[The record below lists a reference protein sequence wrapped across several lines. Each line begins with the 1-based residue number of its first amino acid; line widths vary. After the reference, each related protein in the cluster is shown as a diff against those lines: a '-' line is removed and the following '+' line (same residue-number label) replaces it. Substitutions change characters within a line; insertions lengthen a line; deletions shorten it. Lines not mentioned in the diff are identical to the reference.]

1 MLRRSECAS
10 EAEVVLAHW
19 YRGNLMSALLQSTE
33 AARSP
38 IHTSRAWSVMPM
50 AAVLVASAGIGF
62 GRPFRSNQ
70 NTYLLHAVGPSL
82 SSLRD
87 DWLLRTTDPHPIF
100 TAVARLAS
108 GRVGFAVESFVLML
122 AAFTG
127 LYLVAS
133 TLLRTASRTVRTA
146 VPSLAV
152 LLLTAGCYL
161 LPHILVPAQSWAHPF
176 RGFGGQFLMSIPSMF
191 QASGCGTLMLLGSGI
206 AVWATTSR
214 LRRPL
219 WVMARVGGLN
229 VRPPPDL
236 SGPPR
241 SGSARVCCGRRGQ
254 SADDSPVW

>member
-19 YRGNLMSALLQSTE
+19 YRGILMSTLLQSTE

-38 IHTSRAWSVMPM
+38 IETSRALSVMPM

-62 GRPFRSNQ
+62 GRPFRSNP

-87 DWLLRTTDPHPIF
+87 DWLLHTTDPHPIF

-133 TLLRTASRTVRTA
+133 TLLRTASRTVRTTVTFA
-146 VPSLAV
+146 CCVAAQRW
-152 LLLTAGCYL
+152 LLLA
-161 LPHILVPAQSWAHPF
+161 
-176 RGFGGQFLMSIPSMF
+176 
-191 QASGCGTLMLLGSGI
+191 
-206 AVWATTSR
+206 
-214 LRRPL
+214 
-219 WVMARVGGLN
+219 
-229 VRPPPDL
+229 
-236 SGPPR
+236 
-241 SGSARVCCGRRGQ
+241 
-254 SADDSPVW
+254 